1 MKIGF
6 VVNDIETEKAEYT
19 TNRLAM
25 SAKEMGHEAWYMGI
39 GDFAYLPDGSLS
51 TKARAGDA
59 KSYRSLERH
68 LSDVQKPEV
77 EQLLG
82 LEEFDVV
89 MLRNDPAD
97 DAESDPWRNN
107 AGVAFGQLIAS
118 SGVLVVNDPTS
129 LANALSKAYFQHFPE
144 VVRPRTLISRDED
157 MIEEFISDLG
167 GKAVLKPL
175 QGSGGAGVFLVD
187 RKESPNLTQIIEAI
201 SRDGYV
207 VAQEYLPEAVNGDVR
222 MFVMNGQPLM
232 HQGEYAAFRRTNK
245 TKDIRSNMS
254 AGGQAEKVTVTDAML
269 EMVEVVRPKLVSD
282 GMFLVGLDIVGDKLM
297 EINVFSP
304 GGLGS
309 AQALYDV
316 NFAPAIIGEL
326 ERKVNIRRHY
336 PEIGNHNLA
345 TS

>member
-1 MKIGF
+1 
-6 VVNDIETEKAEYT
+6 
-19 TNRLAM
+19 
-25 SAKEMGHEAWYMGI
+25 
-39 GDFAYLPDGSLS
+39 
-51 TKARAGDA
+51 
-59 KSYRSLERH
+59 
-68 LSDVQKPEV
+68 
-77 EQLLG
+77 
-82 LEEFDVV
+82 V

-97 DAESDPWRNN
+97 DAETDPWRNN

-144 VVRPRTLISRDED
+144 VVRPRTLISRDEK
-157 MIEEFISDLG
+157 MISDFIKDLG
-167 GKAVLKPL
+167 GRAVLKPL

-187 RKESPNLTQIIEAI
+187 RKEAPNLNQIIEAI

-207 VAQEYLPEAVNGDVR
+207 VAQEYLPEAVKGDVR
-222 MFVMNGQPLM
+222 MFVMNGRPLM
-232 HQGEYAAFRRTNK
+232 HDGAYAAFRRSNK

-254 AGGQAEKVTVTDAML
+254 AGGRAEKVAVTDEML

-309 AQALYDV
+309 AQALYEV

-326 ERKVNIRRHY
+326 ERKVNVRRHY
-336 PEIGNHNLA
+336 PEIDNTTLA